1 MSVQPTH
8 SYSPIENQGSQDNA
22 LASSLMSSRVPK
34 GVPTLNRIVS
44 VPSQSGNASAGGTLQ
59 FQVPGG
65 SNSNGYLRSN
75 SAYIRGV
82 CTVAGL
88 ANTNAD
94 IDICF
99 ANQVAS
105 ASSLINRFQ
114 LSANSTQLEVINRYD
129 NYHAIIEAHS
139 MSAPY
144 FTNDSS
150 IVEYSNSRIVNGTT
164 ATSAVFNFCIPLASA
179 VLSNVKS
186 FPLFLSNLFI
196 QLDLNSVGLAFKV
209 GGTGATAPSNYTL
222 SQVELVYELIQPDYS
237 LLDAMRLS
245 MSQNNK
251 MFEMPMT
258 CALGLTSSQQANVS
272 SFSYNVGLNLASVEG
287 VLIAEI
293 ATTAGASNSE
303 AVVVAP
309 ANASCLTNLN
319 SFIRNS
325 TEANTN
331 YRRIFIDSKQ
341 LISYDVWADSQNFL
355 ECQRTLGMMLD
366 PALTTIATRAN
377 YCNAGVATG
386 SYYVVGQSSNR
397 FSESDL
403 CMTGTPCQNLVIQL
417 GKTGTTVATNYY
429 IYILY
434 DQVVVFDANGSVG
447 VAK

>member
-1 MSVQPTH
+1 MSVQPSH
-8 SYSPIENQGSQDNA
+8 SYSPIANQGAQDNA
-22 LASSLMSSRVPK
+22 LPSSLMSSRTPK
-34 GVPTLNRIVS
+34 SIPTLSRIVS
-44 VPSQSGNASAGGTLQ
+44 TPSISGNASAGGTVQ
-59 FQVPGG
+59 FSVPGG

-82 CTVAGL
+82 CTVAKTAGG
-88 ANTNAD
+88 NAD
-94 IDICF
+94 NDICF

-114 LSANSTQLEVINRYD
+114 LSAGGTNLETINRYD
-129 NYHAIIEAHS
+129 NYHASIQCQS
-139 MSAPY
+139 MSSAY

-150 IVEYSNSRIVNGTT
+150 IVEYCNSRVVSGV

-196 QLDLNSVGLAFKV
+196 QLDLNAIGLAFKV
-209 GGTGATAPSNYTL
+209 GGTNATVPTGFTL

-258 CALGLTSSQQANVS
+258 CALGLSSSQLANVT

-287 VLIAEI
+287 VLIVEV
-293 ATTAGASNSE
+293 ATTAATSNSE
-303 AVVVAP
+303 AVVIAP
-309 ANASCLTNLN
+309 ANALALTNLN

-325 TEANTN
+325 TEAQTN

-341 LISYDVWADSQNFL
+341 LISYDVPFDSQNFL

-366 PALTTIATRAN
+366 PALTTVATRAN
-377 YCNAGVATG
+377 YCDAGVATG
-386 SYYVVGQSSNR
+386 SYYVVGQSANR

-417 GKTGTTVATNYY
+417 GKSGTPVATNYY

>member
-8 SYSPIENQGSQDNA
+8 SYSPIVNQGAQDNA
-22 LASSLMSSRVPK
+22 LPSSLISSRTPK
-34 GVPTLNRIVS
+34 SIPSLSRIVS

-59 FQVPGG
+59 FQIAGG

-82 CTVAGL
+82 ATVAKPAGGN
-88 ANTNAD
+88 ANN
-94 IDICF
+94 DICF

-114 LSANSTQLEVINRYD
+114 LSANSTQLEVINNYSQ
-129 NYHAIIEAHS
+129 YHAIIQSQS
-139 MSAPY
+139 MSSAY

-150 IVEYSNSRIVNGTT
+150 IAEYSNSSIVSGV

-209 GGTGATAPSNYTL
+209 GGTGATAPTNYTL

-245 MSQNNK
+245 MAQNNK

-272 SFSYNVGLNLASVEG
+272 TFSYNVGLNLASVEG
-287 VLIAEI
+287 FLIAEC
-293 ATTAGASNSE
+293 ATTAAVSNSE
-303 AVVVAP
+303 AVIVAP
-309 ANASCLTNLN
+309 ADALALTNLN

-325 TEANTN
+325 TEAQAN

-341 LISYDVWADSQNFL
+341 LISYDVPYDSQNFL
-355 ECQRTLGMMLD
+355 ECQRTLGMLLD
-366 PALTTIATRAN
+366 PALTTVATRTN

-386 SYYVVGQSSNR
+386 AYYVVGQSSNR

-403 CMTGTPCQNLVIQL
+403 CMSGTPCQNAVIQI
-417 GKTGTTVATNYY
+417 GKTGTPVATNVY
-429 IYILY
+429 IYVLY